1 MRVGP
6 ERSTSSSSVLTR
18 SAVPP
23 AAASASPGHPV
34 EQLAPLAPWPEPKLQ
49 AKSARKRSESGDNG
63 SSSSK
68 EASLAIRR
76 DRETFSLRHCAVS
89 HKAREIHVIALWATL
104 LRQLSPAI
112 RCMHWAPLFGTRAI
126 LSRNNERALRPYRR
140 AAGIR
145 AKNSERRRRLGLATL
160 RARQPA

>member
-6 ERSTSSSSVLTR
+6 ECSTSSSSVPTR

-23 AAASASPGHPV
+23 VAASASPEHPV
-34 EQLAPLAPWPEPKLQ
+34 EQLAPLAPWREPKLQ
-49 AKSARKRSESGDNG
+49 PKSACKRSESGDNG
-63 SSSSK
+63 SGSSK

-104 LRQLSPAI
+104 LRRLFPAFVACTG
-112 RCMHWAPLFGTRAI
+112 RLFSGQGQ
-126 LSRNNERALRPYRR
+126 SS
-140 AAGIR
+140 AGIM
-145 AKNSERRRRLGLATL
+145 KERCGHIVVLLASARKTL
-160 RARQPA
+160 NGGEDPA

>member
-6 ERSTSSSSVLTR
+6 ERSTSSSSVPTR
-18 SAVPP
+18 SVVPQ
-23 AAASASPGHPV
+23 AAASASPEHPV
-34 EQLAPLAPWPEPKLQ
+34 EQLAPLALWREPKLQ

-76 DRETFSLRHCAVS
+76 DRETFRLRHCAVS

-104 LRQLSPAI
+104 LRRLFPAI
-112 RCMHWAPLFGTRAI
+112 RCMRWAPLFGTAVI
-126 LSRNNERALRPYRR
+126 LSRNTERALRRYRR

-145 AKNSERRRRLGLATL
+145 AQHSESLRRTD
-160 RARQPA
+160 